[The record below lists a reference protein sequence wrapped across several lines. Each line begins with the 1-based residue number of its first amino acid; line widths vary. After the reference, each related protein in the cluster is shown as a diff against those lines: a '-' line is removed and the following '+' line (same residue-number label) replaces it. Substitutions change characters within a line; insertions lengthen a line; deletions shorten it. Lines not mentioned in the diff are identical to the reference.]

1 MAKKV
6 ENEKGF
12 LVIEVSSTEYIEKI
26 GGMAICDSC
35 NEDSFIG
42 YYIAVLNHWVC
53 PKCYQEWIERAK
65 RYPEDIRIEERNFDY
80 YSKLLEI

>member
-6 ENEKGF
+6 ENPKGF
-12 LVIEVSSTEYIEKI
+12 LVIEVSGTENIEKI

-35 NEDSFIG
+35 NSHSSDG

-53 PKCYQEWIERAK
+53 PDCFNEWIERAK
-65 RYPEDIRIEERNFDY
+65 RHEEDIRIEQRNYDF
-80 YSKLLEI
+80 YSQLLGL